1 VLKSAAY
8 PASEYAG
15 SAPWAILRSGSS
27 TVAALDNVPFHPYS
41 DFLLHD
47 MGSLGD
53 GISQGDASGGE
64 MRTAPLWGLRM
75 ITKFLHDGRASTISA
90 AIAAHDGQARN
101 ARDRFNALDA
111 SSNANPITRLCETFA
126 HFIAAP
132 FFFPRLHREA
142 VRAARFTTSTR

>member
-1 VLKSAAY
+1 MPHAD
-8 PASEYAG
+8 
-15 SAPWAILRSGSS
+15 
-27 TVAALDNVPFHPYS
+27 VAHRLEHDRRARQRAVHPYS

-47 MGSLGD
+47 IGSLGD

-111 SSNANPITRLCETFA
+111 SSKSKLLAFLNSL
-126 HFIAAP
+126 
-132 FFFPRLHREA
+132 
-142 VRAARFTTSTR
+142 